1 MRHRLP
7 IQDAQTCCRH
17 TSRIE
22 SSATPQRLSPASRQ
36 ATLAGKYET
45 RTHDVTRKP
54 LFSQE
59 PAKRLD
65 LLAHWLRSEK
75 KPFPGIPRYFQIARF
90 CPVSSKETEGYL
102 GFIFLAFPLS
112 TRCFAQKV
120 GTTFRER
127 TRWAI
132 KGISWKK
139 ASGYE
144 NIPRASTAASL
155 SVILPSSIRR
165 TASGRKLW
173 SHAGP
178 SRKPPCRRHKRTD
191 LLPIL
196 GRTLLALK
204 PATPVTRNFAERAG
218 YPQTLAATTYRRDAA
233 AGHSSRPRPDGCRCD
248 PVRGTSDAATQFKSQ
263 LKP

>member
-1 MRHRLP
+1 MLP
-7 IQDAQTCCRH
+7 V
-17 TSRIE
+17 
-22 SSATPQRLSPASRQ
+22 SPC
-36 ATLAGKYET
+36 
-45 RTHDVTRKP
+45 
-54 LFSQE
+54 F
-59 PAKRLD
+59 
-65 LLAHWLRSEK
+65 LRSQLRDLTSWPTGCEAKK

-165 TASGRKLW
+165 TANGRKLW